1 MEINK
6 KIETEMKKVLEEM
19 DSIED
24 ADILPNMIKESKKLR
39 LFFADTKRPFL
50 IEVAGNIGFGK
61 TTVSEIIANQTG
73 INLLLENDSDFLL
86 KQYYEDMASYS
97 ERLQAHLISQRL
109 HARVVYQLKSSEQSL
124 ICDRSSFEDPLIF
137 ADVLHDAKLM
147 SKNSLDYIYW
157 YFQNNVEQ
165 LKSKYSNVKIIPD
178 LLICVHGDLDVGW
191 ERVLQRK
198 RSMEV
203 REDAKAGRGLTKEFY
218 SSLHNK
224 YESFADRLQELGWY
238 NGPILFLD
246 QNKLHISDAKLTK
259 GWLYIVKS
267 LYETLKI
274 IDGKNL

>member
-1 MEINK
+1 MEINQR
-6 KIETEMKKVLEEM
+6 IETEMKKVLEEM
-19 DSIED
+19 DSIDDSE
-24 ADILPNMIKESKKLR
+24 ILPNMIKESKKLR
-39 LFFADTKRPFL
+39 GFFAECKKPLL
-50 IEVAGNIGFGK
+50 IEVTGNIGFGK

-73 INLLLENDSDFLL
+73 INLLLENDTDFLL
-86 KQYYEDMASYS
+86 KQYYEDMSSYS
-97 ERLQAHLISQRL
+97 ERLQSHLISQRL
-109 HARVVYQLKSSEQSL
+109 HARVVHQLKSPEQSL

-137 ADVLHDAKLM
+137 SDVLQGAGLM
-147 SKNSLDYIYW
+147 SKSSLDYIYW

-191 ERVLQRK
+191 ERVQQRK

-218 SSLHNK
+218 SSLHKEYN
-224 YESFADRLQELGWY
+224 SFADRLKELGWY
-238 NGPILFLD
+238 TGPILFLD

-274 IDGKNL
+274 ITEKNM